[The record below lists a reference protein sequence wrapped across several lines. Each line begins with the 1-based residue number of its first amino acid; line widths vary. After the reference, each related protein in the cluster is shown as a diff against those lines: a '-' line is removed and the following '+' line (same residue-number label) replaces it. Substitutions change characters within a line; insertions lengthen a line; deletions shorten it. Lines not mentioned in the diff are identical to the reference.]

1 MLIFLLTWTGSLGQQ
16 VNKPFKVCP
25 EIVTAKDTPCRVLGS
40 TSSIVQRDII
50 KEDPKDKEIIELRDR
65 IKQLEEIIRVIQ
77 SK

>member
-1 MLIFLLTWTGSLGQQ
+1 MLIFLLTGTVSLGQQ

-25 EIVTAKDTPCRVLGS
+25 DIVTAKDTPCRVLGS

>member
-1 MLIFLLTWTGSLGQQ
+1 MLIFLLAGTVYSEQLPS
-16 VNKPFKVCP
+16 KPFKVCP
-25 EIVTAKDTPCRVLGS
+25 EIVNVKDTPCRVLGP
-40 TSSIVQRDII
+40 TSSIVHRDII